1 MKRSLVPFLIALTP
15 AVVGVL
21 LAFIFA
27 RGWLNN
33 PVFVGSFEVDL
44 AAIVSRFGLL
54 LSILGIMVA
63 FVNLRSER
71 LASRE
76 REKAR
81 AQQEAANRR
90 FMRRLDH
97 ELKNPLTIL
106 RLGVVNLQQ
115 GANLTREQQ
124 SSLERLS
131 HQVHRLQKLIEDL
144 RRLSEL
150 EARELERMTV
160 SMVEVLE
167 EAASLARNLPN
178 QSERVID
185 LNLQQAPWPLG
196 NVLGDR
202 DLLIIAFRNLLDN
215 ALKFT
220 SAEDQVEV
228 RATDN
233 GHSATIEVADTGLGI
248 PDEELPHIFEELYR
262 GRAAKR
268 VEGSG
273 LGLAM
278 ARRIIHIHGGE
289 ISVRSRDQQGT
300 VLTVHLPLKRSEG

>member
-1 MKRSLVPFLIALTP
+1 MKRGLVPFLLALTP
-15 AVVGVL
+15 AVVGVV
-21 LAFIFA
+21 LAFIFD
-27 RGWLNN
+27 RGWFPN
-33 PVFVGSFEVDL
+33 PVFVGSFEIDL
-44 AAIVSRFGLL
+44 AAVVSRFGLL
-54 LSILGIMVA
+54 LSVLGIVVA
-63 FVNLRSER
+63 IINLRSER
-71 LASRE
+71 LVSQE
-76 REKAR
+76 REKER
-81 AQQEAANRR
+81 VQQEAANRR

-115 GANLTREQQ
+115 GSNLTREQR

-160 SMVEVLE
+160 SLVEVLE
-167 EAASLARNLPN
+167 EATSLAGNLHN
-178 QSERVID
+178 RSDRKID
-185 LNLQQAPWPLG
+185 LNLQQAPWLLG
-196 NVLGDR
+196 NVHGDR

-228 RATDN
+228 RATDD
-233 GHSATIEVADTGLGI
+233 GYTATIEVADTGLGI
-248 PDEELPHIFEELYR
+248 PDDELPHIFEELYR
-262 GRAAKR
+262 GRSAKR

-278 ARRIIHIHGGE
+278 ARRIIQIHDGE
-289 ISVRSRDQQGT
+289 INVRSRDQQGT
-300 VLTVHLPLKRSEG
+300 VLTVLLPLKRSEG

>member
-1 MKRSLVPFLIALTP
+1 M
-15 AVVGVL
+15 
-21 LAFIFA
+21 
-27 RGWLNN
+27 
-33 PVFVGSFEVDL
+33 FVASYEIDL
-44 AAIVSRFGLL
+44 AGFISRFGLL
-54 LSILGIMVA
+54 LSVLIVA
-63 FVNLRSER
+63 VAAIRHRSAQ
-71 LASRE
+71 LVV
-76 REKAR
+76 REKDKER
-81 AQQEAANRR
+81 AHQEASNRR
-90 FMRRLDH
+90 FLSRLDH

-115 GANLTREQQ
+115 SSNLTPEQQ

-150 EARELERMTV
+150 EAHELERMTV
-160 SMVEVLE
+160 SLVEVLE
-167 EAASLARNLPN
+167 EATALARNTPD
-178 QSERVID
+178 RRDRAID

-196 NVLGDR
+196 KVQGDR

-220 SAEDQVEV
+220 SPEDQVEV
-228 RATDN
+228 RATDD
-233 GHSATIEVADTGLGI
+233 GHTATIEVADTGLGI

-262 GRAAKR
+262 GRSAKQ

-278 ARRIIHIHGGE
+278 ARRIIQIHSGE
-289 ISVRSRDQQGT
+289 IHVRSRDQQGT
-300 VLTVHLPLKRSEG
+300 VTTVQLPLTRSEG